1 MWPNPQLPFPFLLV
15 TAWKIS
21 KYGVCPNTEKY
32 GPGKIQYLDTS
43 RSKFFVRVI
52 LTKSHGTHE
61 LSWTKYSK
69 RITPWKVSRYGVI
82 SGPYFSVFSP
92 FNYFLSLLTIFYFL
106 LTIFY
111 HVCLEYLYIQKRLET
126 IVLLLACSNFF
137 VFVQHVEACSRTLLS
152 ISSVTPSPYF
162 RKK

>member
-32 GPGKIQYLDTS
+32 GPGKIQYLDTFHAKS
-43 RSKFFVRVI
+43 FLLGLFLQNPMGRTNWFEQNTVTVQIRSFF
-52 LTKSHGTHE
+52 
-61 LSWTKYSK
+61 W
-69 RITPWKVSRYGVI
+69 
-82 SGPYFSVFSP
+82 SVF
-92 FNYFLSLLTIFYFL
+92 FCITFVLSICIY
-106 LTIFY
+106 
-111 HVCLEYLYIQKRLET
+111 KSDLET

-152 ISSVTPSPYF
+152 IYSVTPSPYF